1 MILQDFNIDNTFDTD
16 KSDVEKKINDKIP
29 DVSSLV
35 KKTDYNTRN
44 NETENRV
51 KIMIMTNILRLQSLI
66 L

>member
-16 KSDVEKKINDKIP
+16 KSDVEKKISDKIP